1 MASRLTGSEFQIG
14 TTQTIS
20 GISTTVSNS
29 NAEVPTSKAV
39 KNYADPLKVPAG
51 TIVWFSG
58 NTGKVPSGYLVCNG
72 QAVSRTT
79 YADLYAVIETKYGTG
94 NGSSTF
100 NVPNLSDGNGRFIR
114 AGFTDS
120 VIGTK
125 QDDAIRNIKGN
136 VGTSEGIAM
145 FNAGGGALFGGYST
159 SGRASYKSGSAYA
172 GLEIVAN
179 SDVNSYGN
187 PMAGHAAGDDIHPYD
202 IYLLPLIAY

>member
-1 MASRLTGSEFQIG
+1 MASRLTGTEFQIG

-20 GISTTVSNS
+20 GVSTTVSN
-29 NAEVPTSKAV
+29 NDTEVPTSKAV
-39 KNYADPLKVPAG
+39 KNYADSLKVPAG
-51 TIVWFSG
+51 TVVWFSG

-79 YADLYAVIETKYGTG
+79 YAGLYAVIGTKYGTG

-100 NVPNLSDGNGRFIR
+100 NVPDLSDGNGRFIR

-125 QDDAIRNIKGN
+125 QSDQIRNIKGQLSGDFRSN
-136 VGTSEGIAM
+136 TLVAHGCFYHTGPTGWGHPAAKDEGAI
-145 FNAGGGALFGGYST
+145 LT
-159 SGRASYKSGSAYA
+159 
-172 GLEIVAN
+172 LEAN
-179 SDVNSYGN
+179 N
-187 PMAGHAAGDDIHPYD
+187 PDPNYTNPIAGHAAGDDIHPYD